1 MNPLFVDIGNTAI
14 KWCEEIDGVVSAV
27 TRCGRSPDAL
37 VDSLAGRAANISQ
50 VVIASVAGQQFEQ
63 QLTAALNRVTTA
75 SIAFVRSE
83 AATGPLRN
91 SYAEPER
98 MGADRWL
105 AMLGAFEPGAGPVCV
120 VDAGTAITIDLVN
133 ASGGHQGGYILP
145 GIGMMTTSLLSNTDR
160 IRFSESAPTT
170 LLPGQST
177 AACVTAGV
185 WAAGFGAIAQIVMKY
200 PAHRV
205 MVTGGDGP
213 ALMALGLDGEPCPH
227 LVFDGL
233 RKWLSLR
240 LT

>member
-14 KWCEEIDGVVSAV
+14 KWCVEIDGVVSAV

-120 VDAGTAITIDLVN
+120 VDSGTAITVDLVD
-133 ASGGHQGGYILP
+133 ASGSHQGGYILP
-145 GIGMMTTSLLSNTDR
+145 GIGMMTTALLSNTDR
-160 IRFSESAPTT
+160 IRFSEAAPTT
-170 LLPGQST
+170 LLPGRST

-185 WAAGFGAIAQIVMKY
+185 WAAGLGAIEQIVAQY
-200 PAHRV
+200 PEHRV
-205 MVTGGDGP
+205 MVAGGDGP
-213 ALMALGLDGEPCPH
+213 ALMALGLDGVSCPH
-227 LVFDGL
+227 LIFDGL

>member
-1 MNPLFVDIGNTAI
+1 MNVLLVDIGNTAI
-14 KWCEEIDGVVSAV
+14 KWCAEIDGNVSAV
-27 TRCGRSPDAL
+27 TRCARSPETL
-37 VDSLAGRAANISQ
+37 VDSLAGMATNVAK

-63 QLTAALNRVTTA
+63 QLTAALNRVTKA
-75 SIAFVRSE
+75 SVDIVRAE

-105 AMLGAFEPGAGPVCV
+105 AMLGAFEPGAGPICV
-120 VDAGTAITIDLVN
+120 VDAGTAITIDLVD

-145 GIGMMTTSLLSNTDR
+145 GIGMMTTALLSNTDR
-160 IRFSESAPTT
+160 IRFSDNAPTT

-177 AACVTAGV
+177 AACVSAGV
-185 WAAGFGAIAQIVMKY
+185 WAAGFGAIEQVVLQY
-200 PAHRV
+200 PQHRI
-205 MVTGGDGP
+205 MVAGGDGP
-213 ALMALGLDGEPCPH
+213 ALMALGLDGVSCPH
-227 LVFDGL
+227 LIFDGL

>member
-1 MNPLFVDIGNTAI
+1 MNVLFLDIGNTAI
-14 KWCEEIDGVVSAV
+14 KWCVEIDGVVSAV
-27 TRCGRSPDAL
+27 TRCGRAPDTL
-37 VDSLAGRAANISQ
+37 VDSLAGMAASISQ

-75 SIAFVRSE
+75 SIAIVRAE

-105 AMLGAFEPGAGPVCV
+105 AMLGAFEPGAGPICV
-120 VDAGTAITIDLVN
+120 VDAGTAITIDLVD

-145 GIGMMTTSLLSNTDR
+145 GIGMMTAALLSNTDR
-160 IRFSESAPTT
+160 IRFSETAPTT

-185 WAAGFGAIAQIVMKY
+185 WAAGFGAIEQ
-200 PAHRV
+200 V
-205 MVTGGDGP
+205 MVQHPDYRVLVAGGDGP
-213 ALMALGLDGEPCPH
+213 ALMALGLDGVSCPH
-227 LVFDGL
+227 LIFDGL